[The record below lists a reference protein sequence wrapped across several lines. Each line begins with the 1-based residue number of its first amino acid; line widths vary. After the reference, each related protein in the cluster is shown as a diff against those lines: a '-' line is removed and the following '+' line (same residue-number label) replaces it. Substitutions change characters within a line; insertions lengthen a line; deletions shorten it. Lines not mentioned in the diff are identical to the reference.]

1 MSDVS
6 HWSEGLWW
14 PGEAALCPPSPEV
27 ASDWSSVTA
36 AGLWLAVIPL
46 PHWSRSMVTPQYYQE
61 FSCHSLSKHEAAC
74 FTNQIIIRPYKYLFS
89 SSLPLSF
96 SHKLTVY
103 KLSCQN
109 NFSDVQEIKS
119 WEIYFQI
126 TVWVIAG
133 LGGEAKP
140 RPSVIRREL
149 LNILIT
155 DHQRQETEL
164 VRKHE
169 NKREGESWST
179 RLAIDDDT
187 LHTLHSCMR
196 IWGTWMGQGS

>member
-1 MSDVS
+1 MPPFQNKALYLIWILCLSVS

-27 ASDWSSVTA
+27 ASDWSSVTP
-36 AGLWLAVIPL
+36 AGLWLAGIPL

-109 NFSDVQEIKS
+109 NFSDVQEIKTGKYIS
-119 WEIYFQI
+119 KLQF
-126 TVWVIAG
+126 
-133 LGGEAKP
+133 
-140 RPSVIRREL
+140 EL
-149 LNILIT
+149 LP
-155 DHQRQETEL
+155 
-164 VRKHE
+164 
-169 NKREGESWST
+169 
-179 RLAIDDDT
+179 A
-187 LHTLHSCMR
+187 
-196 IWGTWMGQGS
+196 